1 MALTIPRPS
10 VDSRSLVDTL
20 GERIREARLQKRWSQ
35 RRLADA
41 AGFGD
46 AQSVSKYERDVHE
59 PNLAR
64 LEAIAR
70 ALGKP
75 MSYFVDEPEAQEDL
89 RAAVERLTGLVQDLL
104 ERLPPPPGSPSGPPT
119 EGS

>member
-1 MALTIPRPS
+1 MQALISPTART
-10 VDSRSLVDTL
+10 DSQSLVDTL
-20 GERIREARLQKRWSQ
+20 GQRIKEARLQKRWSQ

-59 PNLAR
+59 PNLHR
-64 LEAIAR
+64 LEQIAA

-75 MSYFVDEPEAQEDL
+75 MSYFVDEPEAQQELRDELAEIRSLLEDL
-89 RAAVERLTGLVQDLL
+89 RARLL
-104 ERLPPPPGSPSGPPT
+104 PPPGSP
-119 EGS
+119 